1 MGSAKKNQT
10 GMKFH
15 VWKRVAMHASHQGK
29 EAANLTRSWMK
40 EVRES
45 LFDFILVAISKSSLD
60 QLISS
65 LEAQFTWNFF

>member
-1 MGSAKKNQT
+1 
-10 GMKFH
+10 
-15 VWKRVAMHASHQGK
+15 
-29 EAANLTRSWMK
+29 MK

-65 LEAQFTWNFF
+65 LEEKFTGIFLCLKFKLILSVLFIA